1 MFWLT
6 KRLRGKNYIA
16 LFVVSVQSLKILKHQ
31 KTLVCSIICR
41 EIENEDVKVFKEE
54 ESVKILKIL
63 GYNWKYIITL
73 ENMSQEFRL
82 KNIDRTRNHFLEEIE
97 QNELISR
104 KHKRVCT
111 TLNYVGHF
119 LILASAVTEYISIST
134 FASLL
139 GISIGITNSAIGLK
153 ICRIAAGIK
162 KYKSM
167 IKKKKEAW

>member
-97 QNELISR
+97 QNELKAQKGLYHSKLCGALSYFSFCCYWIYFNFYFCFFARYFYRNYEFCSR
-104 KHKRVCT
+104 FKN
-111 TLNYVGHF
+111 L
-119 LILASAVTEYISIST
+119 
-134 FASLL
+134 
-139 GISIGITNSAIGLK
+139 
-153 ICRIAAGIK
+153 
-162 KYKSM
+162 
-167 IKKKKEAW
+167 

>member
-73 ENMSQEFRL
+73 ENMSQETIF
-82 KNIDRTRNHFLEEIE
+82 
-97 QNELISR
+97 
-104 KHKRVCT
+104 
-111 TLNYVGHF
+111 
-119 LILASAVTEYISIST
+119 
-134 FASLL
+134 
-139 GISIGITNSAIGLK
+139 
-153 ICRIAAGIK
+153 
-162 KYKSM
+162 
-167 IKKKKEAW
+167 